1 MNMITPSKTLAV
13 SFLMA
18 IGAAVGAPGV
28 AVADQFG
35 PNCVTENVPG
45 GFLNLGTRT
54 RTICDTPLRPD
65 GSWGRTRTFWIPA
78 HHVSAQSDCTSGS
91 YSSHCTYTEAHD
103 VDDTITQQDK
113 YDVFPYNVLPDE
125 PGHVPV

>member
-1 MNMITPSKTLAV
+1 MNMITPFKTLAV

-18 IGAAVGAPGV
+18 IGAAVGAPAV

-35 PNCVTENVPG
+35 PNCVTDNVKG
-45 GFLNLGTRT
+45 GFLNLVTRT

-65 GSWGRTRTFWIPA
+65 GSWGRTRSFWIPA

-91 YSSHCTYTEAHD
+91 YSSHCTFTEAHD
-103 VDDTITQQDK
+103 VDDTIVQQDK
-113 YDVFPYNVLPDE
+113 YDVFPDNVLPDE